1 MELCCAH
8 CGGGVSEN
16 GDDKSPKYFKEDLL
30 RVLTERNEL
39 KEQIDTLRDELSIA
53 QA

>member
-1 MELCCAH
+1 MEFCCAH
-8 CGGGVSEN
+8 CGAGASEN
-16 GDDKSPKYFKEDLL
+16 ADKSPRYFKEDLL

-39 KEQIDTLRDELSIA
+39 KEQIDNLRDELGMA

>member
-8 CGGGVSEN
+8 CGAGTSED
-16 GDDKSPKYFKEDLL
+16 GDESPKYFKEDLL

-39 KEQIDTLRDELSIA
+39 KEQIDSLRDELSIA
-53 QA
+53 HA

>member
-8 CGGGVSEN
+8 CRAGTREN
-16 GDDKSPKYFKEDLL
+16 AEKSPKYFKEDLL

-39 KEQIDTLRDELSIA
+39 KEQIDSLRDELSIA
-53 QA
+53 QT

>member
-1 MELCCAH
+1 MELCCVH
-8 CGGGVSEN
+8 CQDGAREN
-16 GDDKSPKYFKEDLL
+16 DEKSPKYFKEDLL

-39 KEQIDTLRDELSIA
+39 KEQIDNLRDELSLA

>member
-8 CGGGVSEN
+8 CGAGASEST
-16 GDDKSPKYFKEDLL
+16 DKSPKYFKEDLL

-39 KEQIDTLRDELSIA
+39 KEQIDNLRDELGMA